1 MKVTGRTTWPTDREE
16 FKIPVEK
23 STKAN
28 GPTIS
33 VVEKARIRIRTEQ
46 GMRVNGKVICSMAS
60 ESIPGR
66 ITLSMRVTITAV
78 KNKGK
83 VLMFREIHIHIPRN
97 IPL

>member
-1 MKVTGRTTWPTDREE
+1 MP
-16 FKIPVEK
+16 PAM
-23 STKAN
+23 STRAN
-28 GPTIS
+28 GSAIS
-33 VVEKARIRIRTEQ
+33 VKERAPLPIRTEE
-46 GMRVNGKVICSMAS
+46 GMRVIGTTISNMAL

-66 ITLSMRVTITAV
+66 ITPSMRVTITAV

>member
-1 MKVTGRTTWPTDREE
+1 MP
-16 FKIPVEK
+16 PAM
-23 STKAN
+23 STRAN
-28 GPTIS
+28 GSAIS
-33 VVEKARIRIRTEQ
+33 VKERAPLLIRTEE
-46 GMRVNGKVICSMAS
+46 GMRVIGTTISNMAL

-66 ITLSMRVTITAV
+66 ITPSMRVTITAV

>member
-1 MKVTGRTTWPTDREE
+1 MLLVM
-16 FKIPVEK
+16 
-23 STKAN
+23 STRAN
-28 GPTIS
+28 GSAIS
-33 VVEKARIRIRTEQ
+33 VKERALLLIRTEES
-46 GMRVNGKVICSMAS
+46 MRVIGTTISNMAL

-66 ITLSMRVTITAV
+66 ITPSMRVTITAV